1 MGDSFDTN
9 GIIILQPGTATV
21 PYSFTFAAATSATAN
36 DGSIPFGS
44 TIAGADVKAF
54 DAVGNDVTAEIVDSE
69 TNTTLSVTPVLK
81 YPGTSGAGN
90 YSLEI
95 LLTLNTGAVLETD
108 FTRIY
113 AGDIAA

>member
-1 MGDSFDTN
+1 MGDSFSTN
-9 GIIILQPGTATV
+9 GIIILQPGSATV

-44 TIAGADVKAF
+44 TISSADVKAY
-54 DAVGNDVTAEIVDSE
+54 DSGGNDVTSEMVVSE

-81 YPGTSGAGN
+81 YPATSGSGN

-95 LLTLNTGAVLETD
+95 LLTLSTGAVLEVD
-108 FTRIY
+108 FTRVF
-113 AGDIAA
+113 AKDISA